1 MKLNNIIHSDFPF
14 NHWQFS
20 NCLDENTLNEI
31 SYSRIPSGERAYD
44 GTRAA
49 DHTGQGLDGKL
60 RLFITKENDQDFP
73 HLTKLINSLQSYE
86 VSNNISKLI
95 NKDLSKS
102 YVRLEIIGDK
112 KGFWL
117 KPHKDISEKLMTMMI
132 WANPY
137 NESSNLGTDLYDK
150 DFKLVKTIK
159 YIHNSGYLFSSGE
172 DTWHGLELKEI
183 KKERRCIQ
191 INYVSFETDWP
202 VENIN

>member
-1 MKLNNIIHSDFPF
+1 MNLENLTSSEHPF
-14 NHWQFS
+14 KHWEIS
-20 NCLDENTLNEI
+20 NCLDMKALDEI
-31 SYSRIPSGERAYD
+31 SYSNIPKGNRAYD

-49 DHTGQGLDGKL
+49 DHTGQGIDGKL
-60 RLFITKENDQDFP
+60 RLFLNLNNYETYPNLTNVINELQKKEVYKKIGN
-73 HLTKLINSLQSYE
+73 
-86 VSNNISKLI
+86 LI

-102 YVRLEIIGDK
+102 FVRLEIIGDK

-117 KPHKDISEKLMTMMI
+117 KPHKDIAEKLMTMMI

-137 NESSNLGTDLYDK
+137 NESDSLGTDLYDN

-159 YIHNSGYLFSSGE
+159 YLHNNGYFFSSGQ

-191 INYVSFETDWP
+191 INYVSFQTDWP
-202 VENIN
+202 VEN

>member
-1 MKLNNIIHSDFPF
+1 MKLNNIVHSDFPF

-20 NCLDENTLNEI
+20 NCLNENTLQEI
-31 SYSRIPSGERAYD
+31 SYSKIPSGVRAYD

-49 DHTGQGLDGKL
+49 DHTGDGVDGKL
-60 RLFITKENDQDFP
+60 RLFITKENHKHFP
-73 HLTKLINSLQSYE
+73 YLTKIINDLQSNE
-86 VSNNISKLI
+86 MVGLISKLI

-102 YVRLEIIGDK
+102 FVRLEIIGDK

-137 NESSNLGTDLYDK
+137 NEASNLGTDLYDK
-150 DFKLVKTIK
+150 NFKLVKTIK
-159 YIHNSGYLFSSGE
+159 YVHNSGYLFSSGE

-191 INYVSFETDWP
+191 VNYVSFKTDWP
-202 VENIN
+202 VEK

>member
-1 MKLNNIIHSDFPF
+1 MNLNNIIHSDFPF
-14 NHWQFS
+14 NHWQF
-20 NCLDENTLNEI
+20 NDCLDELTLNEI
-31 SYSRIPSGERAYD
+31 SFSKIPSGDRAYD

-49 DHTGQGLDGKL
+49 DHTGHGIDGKL
-60 RLFITKENDQDFP
+60 RLFITKENKLDFP
-73 HLTKLINSLQSYE
+73 HLTKLINSLQN
-86 VSNNISKLI
+86 VNVVNQISKLI
-95 NKDLSKS
+95 NKDLSRS

-137 NESSNLGTDLYDK
+137 GEDSNLGTDLYNN
-150 DFKLVKTIK
+150 DFKLVKTIE
-159 YIHNSGYLFSSGE
+159 YVHNSGYFFSSGE

-191 INYVSFETDWP
+191 INYVSFKTDWP
-202 VENIN
+202 VEGSN

>member
-1 MKLNNIIHSDFPF
+1 MNLKNLTTSEYPF
-14 NHWQFS
+14 KHWEMYD
-20 NCLDENTLNEI
+20 CLDINALDEI
-31 SYSRIPSGERAYD
+31 SCSNIPDGNRAYD

-49 DHTGQGLDGKL
+49 DHTGKGIDGKL
-60 RLFITKENDQDFP
+60 RLFIDLNNSRSYPSLTKVIKELQTKE
-73 HLTKLINSLQSYE
+73 IYE
-86 VSNNISKLI
+86 KIGNLI

-117 KPHKDISEKLMTMMI
+117 KPHKDISEKLITMMI

-137 NESSNLGTDLYDK
+137 DESDSLGTDLYDN

-159 YIHNSGYLFSSGE
+159 YIHNNGYFFSSGQ

-191 INYVSFETDWP
+191 INYVSFKTDWP
-202 VENIN
+202 VEK

>member
-1 MKLNNIIHSDFPF
+1 MNLDNLCSADYPF
-14 NHWQFS
+14 KHWEIS
-20 NCLDENTLNEI
+20 NCLDTNALDEI
-31 SYSRIPSGERAYD
+31 SYSNIPNGNRAYD

-49 DHTGQGLDGKL
+49 DHTGQGVDGKL
-60 RLFITKENDQDFP
+60 RLFVDLNNSSSFP
-73 HLTKLINSLQSYE
+73 YLTKVIKELQTRNIYE
-86 VSNNISKLI
+86 KISNLI
-95 NKDLSKS
+95 NKDLSNS
-102 YVRLEIIGDK
+102 FVRLEIIGDK

-137 NESSNLGTDLYDK
+137 KESDNLGTDLYDQ

-159 YIHNSGYLFSSGE
+159 YLHNNGYFFSSGE

-191 INYVSFETDWP
+191 INYVSFKTDWP
-202 VENIN
+202 VEN

>member
-1 MKLNNIIHSDFPF
+1 MNLENLTLSEFPF
-14 NHWQFS
+14 KHWEIA
-20 NCLDENTLNEI
+20 NCLNKDALDEI
-31 SYSRIPSGERAYD
+31 SYSNLPDGNRAYD

-49 DHTGQGLDGKL
+49 DHTGNGIDGKL
-60 RLFITKENDQDFP
+60 RLFLDLNMSKSYPNLTNVIKKLQKKEV
-73 HLTKLINSLQSYE
+73 HKKIGS
-86 VSNNISKLI
+86 LI

-102 YVRLEIIGDK
+102 FVRLEIISDK

-137 NESSNLGTDLYDK
+137 QESDSLGTDLYDN

-159 YIHNSGYLFSSGE
+159 YLHNQGYFFASGQ

-191 INYVSFETDWP
+191 INYVSFKTDWP
-202 VENIN
+202 VEN

>member
-1 MKLNNIIHSDFPF
+1 MNLDNLSSAGHPF
-14 NHWQFS
+14 KHWEIS
-20 NCLDENTLNEI
+20 NCLDPDALDEI
-31 SYSRIPSGERAYD
+31 SYSNIPNGNRAYD

-60 RLFITKENDQDFP
+60 RLFVDLNNASSFP
-73 HLTKLINSLQSYE
+73 YLTKVIKELQTRKIYE
-86 VSNNISKLI
+86 KIGNLI
-95 NKDLSKS
+95 NKDLSNS
-102 YVRLEIIGDK
+102 FVRLEIIGDK

-137 NESSNLGTDLYDK
+137 KESENLGTDLYDQ

-159 YIHNSGYLFSSGE
+159 YLHNNGYFFSSGQ

-191 INYVSFETDWP
+191 INYVSFKTDWP
-202 VENIN
+202 VEN